1 MGEMIEDEARQ
12 AAAAVLPDGFA
23 VDLRIVWSPPWG
35 PERMSDKARKHF
47 GWDGD

>member
-23 VDLRIVWSPPWG
+23 VDLHRLVTALG
-35 PERMSDKARKHF
+35 AGTDER
-47 GWDGD
+47 